1 MADLQRDDD
10 LLQEVQGQVDVLCLG
25 EDCAEDACL
34 ADTLRPCQVH

>member
-10 LLQEVQGQVDVLCLG
+10 LLQEVQGQVDVLCLC

-34 ADTLRPCQVH
+34 ADALRPCQVH